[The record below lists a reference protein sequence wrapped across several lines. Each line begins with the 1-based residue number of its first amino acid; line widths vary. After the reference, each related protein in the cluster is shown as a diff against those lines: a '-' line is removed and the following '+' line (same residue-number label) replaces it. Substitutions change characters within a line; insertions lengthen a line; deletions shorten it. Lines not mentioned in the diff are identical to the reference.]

1 MFTGIVE
8 ECGRV
13 LERDGSRLI
22 VEADATLGGT
32 EVGSSV
38 AVNGVCLTAVRIGSG
53 HLAFDLGPETLS
65 RTALAD
71 LGATERRIG
80 FDGET
85 RPIALEHPSALL
97 DDAGEHPA

>member
-13 LERDGSRLI
+13 LERDGSRLT
-22 VEADATLGGT
+22 VEADVTLGGI
-32 EVGSSV
+32 EIGSSI
-38 AVNGVCLTAVRIGSG
+38 AVNGVCLTAVAVGSG

-71 LGATERRIG
+71 LGPGDPVNLERPMRLDG
-80 FDGET
+80 FLGGHLVLRWPWT
-85 RPIALEHPSALL
+85 GSA
-97 DDAGEHPA
+97 